1 MHILKRERFNER
13 DMIEPLCSA
22 EEKSKYF
29 VADFMNDF
37 LRQILLMVHRKVLKL
52 YLGREGLAM

>member
-29 VADFMNDF
+29 VADFMDDF
-37 LRQILLMVHRKVLKL
+37 LRQKFC
-52 YLGREGLAM
+52 